1 MKPWQKGIQLDYLKK
16 LEGIFSSYNDYCNHE
31 LTKFK
36 KNNIADQLSKDNLMT
51 IGEVLIHYNISKVSG
66 PISMFRGVEIAKK
79 EKGDVIIQK
88 FGLTDTEKNR
98 EILVETL
105 NTADEFMHNSCFMYI
120 HEESELDKHI
130 ANKAN
135 FKKIG
140 VKFNSVADIIGVYY
154 REKPSVLA
162 ERQFPKVNEEELYN
176 ILPVKRNFIKITDA
190 LKKQLEEMD
199 IKYENHYSN
208 YNKGKSWSAIS
219 LRGYTDDPTFITKP
233 IEMNK
238 KWTEAHKF
246 FSFEIQDTEMR
257 KEFPLVE
264 SILDNFNTEIHR
276 VRFMRLKPGGGELE
290 RHTDQVDPDIGIS
303 DKKLMRIHV
312 PIKTNDKVEFTSWN
326 ANGEK
331 TVVNMKEGECWY
343 LDIRKPHTAINNG
356 DSERIHLVID
366 VEANDFIRD
375 MINAPVS

>member
-1 MKPWQKGIQLDYLKK
+1 
-16 LEGIFSSYNDYCNHE
+16 
-31 LTKFK
+31 
-36 KNNIADQLSKDNLMT
+36 
-51 IGEVLIHYNISKVSG
+51 
-66 PISMFRGVEIAKK
+66 
-79 EKGDVIIQK
+79 
-88 FGLTDTEKNR
+88 
-98 EILVETL
+98 
-105 NTADEFMHNSCFMYI
+105 
-120 HEESELDKHI
+120 
-130 ANKAN
+130 
-135 FKKIG
+135 
-140 VKFNSVADIIGVYY
+140 
-154 REKPSVLA
+154 
-162 ERQFPKVNEEELYN
+162 
-176 ILPVKRNFIKITDA
+176 
-190 LKKQLEEMD
+190 
-199 IKYENHYSN
+199 
-208 YNKGKSWSAIS
+208 
-219 LRGYTDDPTFITKP
+219 
-233 IEMNK
+233 
-238 KWTEAHKF
+238 
-246 FSFEIQDTEMR
+246 MR